1 MKRSAI
7 ERAHAAS
14 STGIGVRLKGAMKLA
29 AALII
34 SVEVVVKLTSRLAYT
49 KITTRIA
56 LNAPLAKPAG
66 TKPNDPA
73 RAMESNAAN
82 GAAMDTS
89 ASERYIGNETSPV
102 KEQNA
107 MATAT
112 KTYVG
117 AASMKTL
124 LKGMR
129 LIA

>member
-1 MKRSAI
+1 
-7 ERAHAAS
+7 
-14 STGIGVRLKGAMKLA
+14 MKLD

-66 TKPNDPA
+66 TKPNGPA
-73 RAMESNAAN
+73 TAMGSNAAK

-89 ASERYIGNETSPV
+89 ASERYIGNEASQV

-117 AASMKTL
+117 TASTKTL
-124 LKGMR
+124 LKGTR